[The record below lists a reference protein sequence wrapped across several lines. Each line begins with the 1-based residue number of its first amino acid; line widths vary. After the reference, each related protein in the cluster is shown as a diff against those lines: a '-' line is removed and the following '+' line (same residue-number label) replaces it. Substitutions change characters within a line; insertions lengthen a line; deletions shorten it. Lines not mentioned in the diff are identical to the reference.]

1 MIGVQGQQGVS
12 AVYASPQQPQQVG
25 IDVNGDGRPDI
36 MVPVG
41 AQPQYVVYQ
50 QQAATVPIV
59 SPQVQISNQSPYSQS
74 QPVYAN
80 PYAQSQH
87 QQQAQV
93 YGSSQYAQQPPQ
105 QVQMSVQSNKKNGKD
120 DTDDHSAGCACCAC
134 LMVIPCFAAL
144 GALLGSMFGGDIA
157 EALGDAAD
165 AIGDAI
171 T

>member
-41 AQPQYVVYQ
+41 AQVILQHQQQQQHYQPQPQYVVYQ

-59 SPQVQISNQSPYSQS
+59 APQVQISNQSPYSQS

-105 QVQMSVQSNKKNGKD
+105 QVQMSVQSNKKNDKD

-134 LMVIPCFAAL
+134 LM
-144 GALLGSMFGGDIA
+144 
-157 EALGDAAD
+157 ALGDAAD